1 MQIPRVPE
9 VEDIESI
16 RSLIRSLPADPRG
29 IFQLGPDNVLR
40 SLDARHEILASVQ
53 LPPEVVAQ
61 MKTRD
66 GVVA

>member
-1 MQIPRVPE
+1 M
-9 VEDIESI
+9 
-16 RSLIRSLPADPRG
+16 RSLPADPNG

-40 SLDARHEILASVQ
+40 SLNAEREVLASVQ

-66 GVVA
+66 GKGR